1 MISLWLAAGE
11 RRRGPVRF
19 SSEPRPRYESIPVVI
34 SFLKSREFSSRQEG
48 TMNYSQCCK
57 QLF

>member
-19 SSEPRPRYESIPVVI
+19 SSEPGPRDEIIPLVI
-34 SFLKSREFSSRQEG
+34 GFLKSREFSSGGGGNNE
-48 TMNYSQCCK
+48 
-57 QLF
+57 L